1 MSNESCTETE
11 RLRVQLKLFGGI
23 MSSSIDWTTLAVGAL
38 IGVGCKNE
46 LKAAAKIAAG
56 TAATLACACADAA
69 ADAANAVQAQADANG
84 NGNGGNNGH

>member
-1 MSNESCTETE
+1 
-11 RLRVQLKLFGGI
+11 
-23 MSSSIDWTTLAVGAL
+23 MSSSIDFTTLAIGAL

-69 ADAANAVQAQADANG
+69 ADAANAVQASQTEA
-84 NGNGGNNGH
+84 NGGNNGH